1 MENEWSEGEGWEDDP
16 SGFPNPQS
24 NMDDS
29 VKPQEEKF
37 FRPKQRREVRG
48 GERSQRILRKTI
60 RATSTLLLLSCLLF
74 LGHRVYAHL
83 LENPS
88 FRVRQVEL
96 RGCQK
101 VGQETLLSLASIEG
115 MPNLFTLRLKDVARR
130 LESHPWIER
139 VSIQKAFPNK
149 VVIEVKERRPIAIVQ
164 MGELYYIDENGV
176 IFCRAGDGDGYNY
189 PFLTGLGRQAL
200 EKDSEESKQLIAK
213 ALEVLLAV
221 EQEKKDPLKEVSEI
235 YIEKISGIYC
245 ISKAEGLEV
254 KMGWDDFREK
264 VRRLSLIWTDLGR
277 RGFTVQSIDCSDVN
291 RMVVKNAM
299 VKNAMVKNAM
309 QERPEAT
316 RTVAKRA
323 SKRGRFAR
331 R

>member
-1 MENEWSEGEGWEDDP
+1 
-16 SGFPNPQS
+16 
-24 NMDDS
+24 
-29 VKPQEEKF
+29 
-37 FRPKQRREVRG
+37 
-48 GERSQRILRKTI
+48 
-60 RATSTLLLLSCLLF
+60 LLLSCLLF

-88 FRVRQVEL
+88 FRVRQVEVK
-96 RGCQK
+96 GCQK
-101 VGQETLLSLASIEG
+101 VGRETLLSLASIEG

-130 LESHPWIER
+130 LESHPWIEKVAIR
-139 VSIQKAFPNK
+139 KAFPNK
-149 VVIEVKERRPIAIVQ
+149 VLIEVKERKPIAIVQ

-213 ALEVLLAV
+213 ALEVLLAL
-221 EQEKKDPLKEVSEI
+221 EQEKRVPLKEVSEV

-264 VRRLSLIWTDLGR
+264 VRRLSLIWTDLEK
-277 RGFTVQSIDCSDVN
+277 RGITVQSIDCSDVS

-299 VKNAMVKNAM
+299 VKDVTAKNVTVKNAM
-309 QERPEAT
+309 AKNGMKERPEAT